1 MQVRVH
7 HVPCDTTE
15 LCTRRFGAET
25 SKPDVGQPRLKAL
38 LRLPQVPFFC
48 KNAPFFAK
56 KALQRYFKGP
66 CGEKRGVQTPL
77 FLPAKG
83 PFLKPNAPFEGPF
96 FAPPGAFSWLFGGR
110 KGPSNAHRTPI
121 KGPSKAHQRPIKRP
135 SNAHQMPI
143 KCPSNAHQMP
153 SKGLIKHPFA
163 LPLMSIRCPVDGP
176 LLSL

>member
-1 MQVRVH
+1 MQKR
-7 HVPCDTTE
+7 PF
-15 LCTRRFGAET
+15 LQKRPFKGT
-25 SKPDVGQPRLKAL
+25 SKARAEKKGGFKR
-38 LRLPQVPFFC
+38 
-48 KNAPFFAK
+48 PFFAPQGGLWP
-56 KALQRYFKGP
+56 ALFLAAPPVQRAGQ
-66 CGEKRGVQTPL
+66 RPL

-121 KGPSKAHQRPIKRP
+121 KGPSKAHQTPIKRP

>member
-1 MQVRVH
+1 MQKR
-7 HVPCDTTE
+7 P
-15 LCTRRFGAET
+15 L
-25 SKPDVGQPRLKAL
+25 
-38 LRLPQVPFFC
+38 FC
-48 KNAPFFAK
+48 KKGPSKVLQRPVRRKKGGSNAPFLPLRGAFGRLFLAPPPV
-56 KALQRYFKGP
+56 QRAGQ
-66 CGEKRGVQTPL
+66 RPL